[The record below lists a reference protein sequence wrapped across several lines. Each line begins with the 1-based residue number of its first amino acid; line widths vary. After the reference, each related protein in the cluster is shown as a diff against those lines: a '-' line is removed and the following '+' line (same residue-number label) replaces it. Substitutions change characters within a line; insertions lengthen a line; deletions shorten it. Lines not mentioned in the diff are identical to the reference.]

1 MNEQRRQEMRE
12 ILLREAQARRAEQQ
26 ARHIRECL
34 TIADINLQRAQK
46 SLEAT
51 LEMVNEP
58 TANIIRACLE
68 QVEHVRVEVERMV
81 APKEN
86 NDERTE

>member
-26 ARHIRECL
+26 ARRARERL
-34 TIADINLQRAQK
+34 TIARIAIQRAEE
-46 SLEAT
+46 SLTQA
-51 LEMVNEP
+51 LEVITGP
-58 TANIIRACLE
+58 TVDVVRACLE
-68 QVEHVRVEVERMV
+68 QVEHVRAEVERTV